1 MYPKVPVVI
10 EKHRDHQRVRW
21 QRSLFLTFTSRT
33 AGPAAT
39 GWLLDFLSGPAR
51 TADAVYI
58 LGDLFEYWIGDD
70 ALSVTAGQV
79 AQATSA
85 LNAAGVPCYFMHGNR
100 DFLLGEAY
108 AAQAGLEL
116 LPDAA
121 LVDLYGTPTLLLHGD
136 TLCTDDTEYQLFRQQ
151 SRNPQWQ
158 ARILALSAEER
169 LQLARS
175 ARDASIKHT
184 GSISMDIMDVNETAV
199 LDAFRDYG
207 VKRMIHGHTHR
218 PAVHKYSLEDGSEAE
233 RIVLSDWHTAG
244 RKHKDHQRVR

>member
-1 MYPKVPVVI
+1 MA
-10 EKHRDHQRVRW
+10 
-21 QRSLFLTFTSRT
+21 SLFISDLHLEDSQPTV
-33 AGPAAT
+33 T

-70 ALSVTAGQV
+70 ALSVTARQV

-85 LNAAGVPCYFMHGNR
+85 LNASGVPCYFMHGNR

-108 AAQAGLEL
+108 ATQASLEL
-116 LPDAA
+116 LPDAL

-151 SRNPQWQ
+151 SRNPKWQ
-158 ARILALSAEER
+158 AHILALSAEER

-175 ARDASIKHT
+175 ARDASIAHT

-199 LDAFRDYG
+199 RDAFKEYR

-218 PAVHKYSLEDGSEAE
+218 PSVHKHRLEDGSEAE
-233 RIVLSDWHTAG
+233 RIVLSDWYTAG
-244 RKHKDHQRVR
+244 SYLRVNADKVESIGIPSTSR

>member
-1 MYPKVPVVI
+1 MTTLFI
-10 EKHRDHQRVRW
+10 SDLHLED
-21 QRSLFLTFTSRT
+21 SL
-33 AGPAAT
+33 PATT

-58 LGDLFEYWIGDD
+58 LGDLFEYWVGDD
-70 ALSVTAGQV
+70 ALSFTARQV
-79 AQATSA
+79 AEAASA
-85 LNAAGVPCYFMHGNR
+85 LNATGVPCYFMHGNR

-108 AAQAGLEL
+108 ASQAGLEL
-116 LPDAA
+116 LPDAL

-151 SRNPQWQ
+151 SRNAEWQ

-175 ARDASIKHT
+175 ARDTSIAHT

-199 LDAFRDYG
+199 RNAFQEYK

-233 RIVLSDWHTAG
+233 RIVLSDWYTTG
-244 RKHKDHQRVR
+244 SYLRVRADSVQSIKIPC

>member
-1 MYPKVPVVI
+1 MTT
-10 EKHRDHQRVRW
+10 
-21 QRSLFLTFTSRT
+21 LFISDLHLEDNR
-33 AGPAAT
+33 PAAT

-58 LGDLFEYWIGDD
+58 LGDLFESWIGDD
-70 ALSVTAGQV
+70 ALSGTARQV

-108 AAQAGLEL
+108 ATQAGLQL

-136 TLCTDDTEYQLFRQQ
+136 TLCTDDKEYQLFRQQ

-158 ARILALSAEER
+158 AHILALSVEER
-169 LQLARS
+169 LQLAKS
-175 ARDASIKHT
+175 ARDASIAHT
-184 GSISMDIMDVNETAV
+184 GSVSMDIMDVNETAV
-199 LDAFRDYG
+199 RGAFRDYG

-218 PAVHKYSLEDGSEAE
+218 PAVHKHKLEDGSEAE
-233 RIVLSDWHTAG
+233 RIVLSDWYTTG
-244 RKHKDHQRVR
+244 SYLRVSADSVQSIEIPS

>member
-1 MYPKVPVVI
+1 MAT
-10 EKHRDHQRVRW
+10 
-21 QRSLFLTFTSRT
+21 LFISDLHLEDCHT
-33 AGPAAT
+33 AAT

-70 ALSVTAGQV
+70 VLSVTAGQV

-108 AAQAGLEL
+108 ATQAGLEL
-116 LPDAA
+116 LPDAL

-158 ARILALSAEER
+158 ARM
-169 LQLARS
+169 LARS
-175 ARDASIKHT
+175 AEDRLRLARNARDASIAHT

-199 LDAFRDYG
+199 LDAFHEYQAE
-207 VKRMIHGHTHR
+207 RMIHGHTHR
-218 PAVHKYSLEDGSEAE
+218 PAVHKHALENGSEAE
-233 RIVLSDWHTAG
+233 RIVLSDWCTAG
-244 RKHKDHQRVR
+244 IYLRVDADKVESIRIPG

>member
-1 MYPKVPVVI
+1 MAT
-10 EKHRDHQRVRW
+10 
-21 QRSLFLTFTSRT
+21 LFISDLHLDDSQ
-33 AGPAAT
+33 PEVT

-70 ALSVTAGQV
+70 AISTTARQV

-108 AAQAGLEL
+108 ATQAGLEL
-116 LPDAA
+116 LPDAL

-136 TLCTDDTEYQLFRQQ
+136 TLCTDDTEYQLIRQQ
-151 SRNPQWQ
+151 SRTPKWR
-158 ARILALSAEER
+158 AHILALSAEER

-175 ARDASIKHT
+175 ARDASIAHT
-184 GSISMDIMDVNETAV
+184 RSISMDIMHVNETAV
-199 LDAFRDYG
+199 RDAFKEYS

-218 PAVHKYSLEDGSEAE
+218 PAVHKHRLEDGSEAE
-233 RIVLSDWHTAG
+233 RIVLSDWYTTG
-244 RKHKDHQRVR
+244 SYLRVNADKVESIGIPG